1 MQQVEDMVYSIILES
16 SRILNHRASKL
27 SVGTHKRS
35 LYITNIHK
43 MKKYTI
49 ALIMILSF
57 LVTSKLIY
65 EEKFYTFK
73 NGVVKIQLTEQ
84 QYYKSSNKSV
94 RQIEKEYDYMMGGI
108 ISISLGLLLIG
119 YNHLKNNNSKV

>member
-1 MQQVEDMVYSIILES
+1 M
-16 SRILNHRASKL
+16 N
-27 SVGTHKRS
+27 
-35 LYITNIHK
+35 
-43 MKKYTI
+43 KYTI

-57 LVTSKLIY
+57 LITSKLIY
-65 EEKFYTFK
+65 EEKFYRFN

-84 QYYKSSNKSV
+84 QYYKLSNKSV

-119 YNHLKNNNSKV
+119 YNHFKKNNPTV

>member
-1 MQQVEDMVYSIILES
+1 
-16 SRILNHRASKL
+16 
-27 SVGTHKRS
+27 
-35 LYITNIHK
+35 

-57 LVTSKLIY
+57 LITSKLIY
-65 EEKFYTFK
+65 EEKFYRFR
-73 NGVVKIQLTEQ
+73 NGVVKIQITEQ
-84 QYYKSSNKSV
+84 QYYKLSNNSI

-119 YNHLKNNNSKV
+119 YNHFKKKNSTV

>member
-1 MQQVEDMVYSIILES
+1 
-16 SRILNHRASKL
+16 
-27 SVGTHKRS
+27 
-35 LYITNIHK
+35 

>member
-1 MQQVEDMVYSIILES
+1 
-16 SRILNHRASKL
+16 
-27 SVGTHKRS
+27 
-35 LYITNIHK
+35 

-57 LVTSKLIY
+57 LITSKLIY
-65 EEKFYTFK
+65 EEKFYRFR
-73 NGVVKIQLTEQ
+73 NGVVKIQITEQ
-84 QYYKSSNKSV
+84 HYYRLSNNSI

-119 YNHLKNNNSKV
+119 YNHFKKNNSTV